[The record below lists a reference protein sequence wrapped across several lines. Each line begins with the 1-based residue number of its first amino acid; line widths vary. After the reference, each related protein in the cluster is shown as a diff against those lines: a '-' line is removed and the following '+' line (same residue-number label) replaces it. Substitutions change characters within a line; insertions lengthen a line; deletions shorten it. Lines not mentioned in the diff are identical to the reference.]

1 MFIKPGQPIK
11 TIGQNLAGL
20 WRPSFVKV
28 DQRLYVFG
36 GGGNVTD
43 DLHYLDL
50 KQMCWETI
58 VGTSGSP
65 PCKRY
70 GHTATRWRDSIIVFG
85 GCNEYQ
91 EYCGDVHIFNLKT
104 STWHQPVITGNVS
117 PRYLHSATVFEDKLI
132 IYGGFAKSSDCTYV
146 LDELCVLDLN
156 TMVWTR
162 YHDMPPRYNHSA
174 TLVGSK
180 MYIYAGKDEQGNT
193 VSDLFMVNL
202 QKLPYTPHLVLS
214 GAQTCNTRMVLLK
227 SQHFCDTAC
236 GKLLV
241 FGRYLNKSTVANSPE
256 STYSLWM
263 LDLDTLEWE
272 KQECDGH
279 FEVGGW
285 NYFTIINEKSGEQN
299 EAQNQIS
306 INNLLFLGNTDPY
319 RPQGYDH
326 FRDALVIHGESLG
339 LYDIAE
345 PRFSSEFVQLLNSPE
360 LSDFSIIASD
370 GQEIFVHQVI
380 LLTRWPHFKNIHKSG
395 MCESI
400 ERRMTI
406 PEPFQVVMAF
416 LKFLYSDRLDGE
428 EPWEVICELLVMAN
442 MYLLHRLKKLC
453 CQKLYR
459 SHLTIESCGL
469 IFEKAIMAEEI
480 GLKLLCLGFMFQNYG
495 SILKSNMLMELPQSI
510 REEFLESVPE
520 EAVLEV
526 GRSRH
531 ISNTPPYNPNNNN
544 NNNSMIYVNNNT
556 AQPNISSTNTNYH
569 HHHHHHQQMVNYN
582 TVTSDLINQRSTPA
596 ANELIPINN
605 ASTTNNN
612 SEMI

>member
-1 MFIKPGQPIK
+1 MLMKPGQPIK

-50 KQMCWETI
+50 KQMSWETI
-58 VGTSGSP
+58 VVGGTSGSP

-85 GCNEYQ
+85 
-91 EYCGDVHIFNLKT
+91 
-104 STWHQPVITGNVS
+104 
-117 PRYLHSATVFEDKLI
+117 
-132 IYGGFAKSSDCTYV
+132 TYV

-174 TLVGSK
+174 TLVGNK

-406 PEPFQVVMAF
+406 PEPFQVIMAF

-428 EPWEVICELLVMAN
+428 EPWQVVCELLVMAN

-453 CQKLYR
+453 CQRLYR

-495 SILKSNMLMELPQSI
+495 SILKSNMLMELPPSI
-510 REEFLESVPE
+510 RAEFLDSVPE

-531 ISNTPPYNPNNNN
+531 VSNTPYNP

-556 AQPNISSTNTNYH
+556 SQPNISSTNTNYH
-569 HHHHHHQQMVNYN
+569 HHHHHHQQMVNY

-612 SEMI
+612 SDMTVEV

>member
-1 MFIKPGQPIK
+1 MQWEVI
-11 TIGQNLAGL
+11 QNTHG
-20 WRPSFVKV
+20 
-28 DQRLYVFG
+28 
-36 GGGNVTD
+36 
-43 DLHYLDL
+43 
-50 KQMCWETI
+50 I
-58 VGTSGSP
+58 P

-70 GHTATRWRDSIIVFG
+70 GHSATRWRDSIIVFG

-104 STWHQPVITGNVS
+104 STWHQPNITGNVS
-117 PRYLHSATVFEDKLI
+117 SRYLHSAAVFEDKLI

-146 LDELCVLDLN
+146 LDELCILDLN
-156 TMVWTR
+156 SMVWTR

-174 TLVGSK
+174 TLVGNK

-214 GAQTCNTRMVLLK
+214 GNQQQQQSCNKSMVLLK

-241 FGRYLNKSTVANSPE
+241 FGRYLSNNKHPHQQQQQLNSPE

-285 NYFTIINEKSGEQN
+285 NYFTIVNESSGEQ
-299 EAQNQIS
+299 ADVQSQINV
-306 INNLLFLGNTDPY
+306 NNLLFLGNTDPY

-345 PRFSSEFVQLLNSPE
+345 PRFTTEFVQLLNSPE
-360 LSDFSIIASD
+360 LSDFSIIAEN
-370 GQEIFVHQVI
+370 GEEIYVHQVI

-395 MCESI
+395 MSEAI
-400 ERRMTI
+400 ERKMVI
-406 PEPFQVVMAF
+406 PEPVQVIMAF
-416 LKFLYSDRLDGE
+416 LKFLYSDRLDE
-428 EPWEVICELLVMAN
+428 SEPWQIVCDLLVMAN

-453 CQKLYR
+453 CRRLYR
-459 SHLTIESCGL
+459 RHMSVESCGL
-469 IFEKAIMAEEI
+469 IFEKAIMAEEV
-480 GLKLLCLGFMFQNYG
+480 GLKLLALGFMFQNYG
-495 SILKSNMLMELPQSI
+495 YLLKSNMLMELPSSV
-510 REEFLESVPE
+510 REEFLEAVPK

-526 GRSRH
+526 GRPRYVAAVAPSPRQSQPQQQNTVYNTSNSSH
-531 ISNTPPYNPNNNN
+531 HHVYASNSNT
-544 NNNSMIYVNNNT
+544 MISQSVNTT
-556 AQPNISSTNTNYH
+556 AAAGTSAHYQQRHRPHHHVH
-569 HHHHHHQQMVNYN
+569 HHHHAQNVNY
-582 TVTSDLINQRSTPA
+582 VTSDVLLNQRSTQT

-605 ASTTNNN
+605 SSSSN
-612 SEMI
+612 SNTDMTVEA